1 MEATVGN
8 NASDEINPLNESKSK
23 PQPVEEMEDFQ
34 EKHITRKRKKIYKL
48 RLV

>member
-34 EKHITRKRKKIYKL
+34 EKTYHQKKKKN
-48 RLV
+48 